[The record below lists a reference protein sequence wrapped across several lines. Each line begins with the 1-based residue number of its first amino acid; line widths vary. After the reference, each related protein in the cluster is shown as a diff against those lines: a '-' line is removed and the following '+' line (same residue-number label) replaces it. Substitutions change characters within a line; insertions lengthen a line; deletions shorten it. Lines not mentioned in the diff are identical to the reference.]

1 MHNIHDIREILHE
14 LKAELFN
21 LYGNTLK
28 QIIVYGSYAR
38 NEAAEHSDIDLVIV
52 LEGKIVPG
60 REIDRMIEIISDLN
74 IKHGVLISV
83 YPVSETDYETVN
95 SPLLLNVRKEG
106 VAA

>member
-14 LKAELFN
+14 LKAKLFN

>member
-1 MHNIHDIREILHE
+1 MHNIHDIRGILHE

-38 NEAAEHSDIDLVIV
+38 NEATEHSDIDLVIV